1 MFYSR
6 TVSHLAPGINIFGY
20 VFAEHGVGEEVRHLV
35 RIAQQA
41 ELDFA
46 VLPYTETF
54 SRQAVSF
61 VDLGTRESNHDVN
74 LICINADTIPKFV
87 DLVGPE
93 LLEGRYNIA
102 MWAWEVEEMPA
113 EMARSA
119 RFFDEIWSCSSF
131 SAQAIARAVP
141 CPVHALPLPI
151 SIPSSQP
158 VQRHDLGLNGDFLF
172 LFCFD
177 FNSIFERKNALATIA
192 AFQRAFAPGDG
203 AQLLIKTING
213 GDFQPQLERLQA
225 AALGHSDVRVVD
237 GYLSAGEQRVLMST
251 CDAYVS
257 LHRSEGFGFT
267 MAEAMALGK
276 PVIATGYS
284 GNTDFMTAENSY
296 LVPFERVP
304 VPAGCDP
311 YPRTAYWADP
321 CVETAAEMMRQV
333 RDRPD
338 EASRRAARARR
349 DIQRLHTPQAKADF
363 VLERLSDVRKR
374 SRRHQGNGKPYTTL
388 GYSEAEIPADARML
402 DELVRSREMHTHREH
417 REFDTLE
424 GLLATQLTAFRQ
436 ERVLDDVVCGSLDG
450 ARPDPDGGVG
460 VWGWAYDPRTKSPA
474 RAIALLVNERQ
485 IPAQILIG
493 NDRPDVAAH
502 LGEPELT
509 TVGWSFLVPPR
520 MLANGENR
528 VEAFALLDDGRF
540 GRVAGNDDG
549 GISVHTG

>member
-6 TVSHLAPGINIFGY
+6 SVSHLAPGVNIFGY
-20 VFAEHGVGEEVRHLV
+20 VFAEHGVGEEVRHLI

-41 ELDFA
+41 ELEFA

-61 VDLGTRESNHDVN
+61 SDLGTGESAHDIN

-93 LLEGRYNIA
+93 MLEGRYNIA

-119 RFFDEIWSCSSF
+119 RHFDEIWSCSRF
-131 SAQAIARAVP
+131 SAEAIAGSVS
-141 CPVHALPLPI
+141 CEVHALPLPI
-151 SIPSSQP
+151 SIPAARPARRQ
-158 VQRHDLGLNGDFLF
+158 DLGLAEDFLF

-177 FNSIFERKNALATIA
+177 FNSIFERKNALAVIA
-192 AFQRAFAPGDG
+192 AFERAFAPGEG

-213 GDFQPQLERLQA
+213 GDFQPQMEKLHA
-225 AALGHSDVRVVD
+225 AALRHRDVRVVD
-237 GYLSAGEQRVLMST
+237 GYLSSDEQRQLMNT

-257 LHRSEGFGFT
+257 LHRSEGYGFT

-284 GNTDFMTAENSY
+284 GNMDFMSAENSY
-296 LVPFERVP
+296 LVPFEKIP

-311 YPRTAYWADP
+311 YPRTTYWADP
-321 CVETAAEMMRQV
+321 CVDSAAELMRRV
-333 RDRPD
+333 RERPD
-338 EASRRAARARR
+338 EARRKSARARA
-349 DIQRLHTPQAKADF
+349 DIEQIHTPRAKAEF
-363 VLERLSDVRKR
+363 VQRRLRAIR
-374 SRRHQGNGKPYTTL
+374 EQPRHSGRNGARYSVL
-388 GYSEAEIPADARML
+388 GYGSAPPADATVL
-402 DELVRSREMHTHREH
+402 HELVKSREMHEDRTYRA
-417 REFDTLE
+417 FDSLE
-424 GLLATQLTAFRQ
+424 RLLASRLAAFSH
-436 ERVLDDVVCGSLDG
+436 EDVLEDVVCGSLDG
-450 ARPDPDGGVG
+450 VRPDPEGGFG

-485 IPAQILIG
+485 IPAQILLD

-502 LGEPELT
+502 LGEPALAN
-509 TVGWSFLVPPR
+509 VGWSFLLPER
-520 MLANGENR
+520 MLANGENLL
-528 VEAFALLDDGRF
+528 EAYALLEDGRF
-540 GRVAGNDDG
+540 GRLAGNG
-549 GISVHTG
+549 GGGLSVNV